1 MEQKSK
7 KILFLDRDGVINKKP
22 KEHSYV
28 LKVKDFIINDGI
40 FDVALYFQHKGYEI
54 IVITNQRG
62 VSTGC
67 IAAGDLENIHSYM
80 KSKFEERGI
89 SILDIFYCP
98 HGFDECECRK
108 PKDGMLKLAC
118 GKYLV
123 DIKESL
129 LISDS
134 IEDVEMGNSFGI
146 SSYKVPYDKPEAVMN
161 FIL

>member
-1 MEQKSK
+1 MGQKSK

-22 KEHSYV
+22 KEHEYV
-28 LKVKDFIINDGI
+28 LSVKEFIFNTGI
-40 FDVALYFQHKGYEI
+40 FDVASYFKNRGYEI

-62 VSTGC
+62 ISMGFMTVS
-67 IAAGDLENIHSYM
+67 DLESIHDYM
-80 KSKFEERGI
+80 KSKFEESGI

-98 HGFDECECRK
+98 HGFHECECRK

-134 IEDVEMGNSFGI
+134 SEDVEMGNSFGV
-146 SSYKVPYDKPEAVMN
+146 SSYKVPHDKPETVMN